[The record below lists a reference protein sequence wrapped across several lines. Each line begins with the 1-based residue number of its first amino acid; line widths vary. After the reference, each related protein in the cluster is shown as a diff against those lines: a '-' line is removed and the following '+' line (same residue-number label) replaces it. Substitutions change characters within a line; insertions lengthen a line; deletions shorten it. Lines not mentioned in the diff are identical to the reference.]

1 MSWSRVYPLLDT
13 MVAGLPPTE
22 YVTVLVS
29 DTRVHLSPCLSWDSC
44 HSAHIQQERVTVGS
58 GSVVVHIHPDD
69 SESMHWARRLG
80 SSLPAQALAAHKLA
94 GERRQRDVLSPFV
107 PDSLSANL
115 PSLPSPHPL
124 SSHPLS
130 HPLHPPTHAARSHR
144 AERRVSITRA
154 RPMNCSEFG
163 TSMAPAAF
171 FVRPYHTTN
180 MCHLYNEALLP
191 MAHLMEAVPPP
202 RGLYYYGVA
211 IVSVACT

>member
-1 MSWSRVYPLLDT
+1 MPWSRVYPLRDT

-29 DTRVHLSPCLSWDSC
+29 DTCLRLSPYLSWDS
-44 HSAHIQQERVTVGS
+44 HSAHIQQERVTVGG

-80 SSLPAQALAAHKLA
+80 SSLPAQALAAHTLA

-124 SSHPLS
+124 GSHPLS
-130 HPLHPPTHAARSHR
+130 HPLHPPTYPCRAFPPAR
-144 AERRVSITRA
+144 AQGV
-154 RPMNCSEFG
+154 
-163 TSMAPAAF
+163 
-171 FVRPYHTTN
+171 YHTSPP
-180 MCHLYNEALLP
+180 NELL
-191 MAHLMEAVPPP
+191 
-202 RGLYYYGVA
+202 
-211 IVSVACT
+211 